1 MICNNFTD
9 QWYRVILSQYLNNF
23 YTEFLPI
30 TDTIGVNF
38 SERGKNIFKYGLG
51 WPWALWSN
59 SIYLLDITKIYS
71 KTRSLFYRSIN
82 CFMILMKKSI
92 RFKVCRQCERRM
104 AAVIY
109 LILDNVKVG
118 AVAETENVGLF
129 SPIFWL
135 YSQVC
140 RQWEK
145 ERERE
150 IEIGATTIYNVIQ
163 YGADS
168 VWLCSRVRTSDKKR
182 EQFNECRSAPVAFAF
197 ILSRAQLVLS

>member
-1 MICNNFTD
+1 MPTYLPKIFK
-9 QWYRVILSQYLNNF
+9 QSRVRWN
-23 YTEFLPI
+23 
-30 TDTIGVNF
+30 
-38 SERGKNIFKYGLG
+38 KHIFKYGLG

-182 EQFNECRSAPVAFAF
+182 DLMSTGVLLWLLHLYSAG
-197 ILSRAQLVLS
+197 LN

>member
-145 ERERE
+145 ERERDRDRSHHNLQCNTIRCRLCLTLQPGPNLRQE
-150 IEIGATTIYNVIQ
+150 EGAI
-163 YGADS
+163 
-168 VWLCSRVRTSDKKR
+168 
-182 EQFNECRSAPVAFAF
+182 
-197 ILSRAQLVLS
+197 